1 MIVTFVRMQR
11 FGPRFGL
18 FVLTIWNQSGLHW
31 FQRNSERL
39 LPRSRW
45 KKQHGVVATVP
56 RWGSWGV
63 GSFCTYAGLFCL
75 PKWPVRHGETLEFM
89 MKMSVM
95 SISFLMLIEVWTSQ
109 KRVLFSGGSLC
120 WAGACLPSKCARG
133 CMAWRYTERN
143 GLSMVSKRMAG
154 ADLWSIA
161 DFVMF
166 GLVLFLRRVVILFR
180 KLCKRSGHLRLASG
194 DCLQFS

>member
-1 MIVTFVRMQR
+1 MQR
-11 FGPRFGL
+11 FGQRFGL
-18 FVLTIWNQSGLHW
+18 FVLTIFFVRTPLI
-31 FQRNSERL
+31 SEKFWEIAAQISLKEAAWSCCNGTEMRYF
-39 LPRSRW
+39 
-45 KKQHGVVATVP
+45 
-56 RWGSWGV
+56 GV

>member
-1 MIVTFVRMQR
+1 MKFALAQWLWHLSGCKDLVKDLVKD
-11 FGPRFGL
+11 
-18 FVLTIWNQSGLHW
+18 VLEVTIWNQSGLHW

-56 RWGSWGV
+56 RWGISELAV
-63 GSFCTYAGLFCL
+63 FAHMLVFFCL

-166 GLVLFLRRVVILFR
+166 GLVLFF
-180 KLCKRSGHLRLASG
+180 KKSCHTFPKAM
-194 DCLQFS
+194 

>member
-1 MIVTFVRMQR
+1 MIVTFVICKD
-11 FGPRFGL
+11 L
-18 FVLTIWNQSGLHW
+18 VKDLVKDVLTIFFVRTPLI
-31 FQRNSERL
+31 SEKFWEIAAQISLKEAAWSCCNGTEMRYF
-39 LPRSRW
+39 
-45 KKQHGVVATVP
+45 
-56 RWGSWGV
+56 GV